1 MCFPLEVFVTGN
13 ALVLMPDY
21 MGYGITKN
29 SIHPYLNHELC
40 AINSVDAFPAG
51 YAVFEQLS
59 DKGLKNDWQLY
70 VTGASQG
77 AGNALAVHKYLDTH
91 PDIADNWRFAGTNC
105 SSGPYNPIKTLEK
118 YFADGKTALPAV
130 FPLTLKSMLESYPEV
145 MADFTEELMYSDA
158 YLQVKDSIDEMISSK
173 NYTTTEINLFFL
185 ENLKKTVVD
194 GLADDEIMLVDM
206 LSDEMLNAESDI
218 MKAVYSCLDKNDLT
232 KGWSPVHPI
241 KMHYSTGDRIV
252 SYHNTLAAKEASGSK
267 VILTTTSTPMEH
279 MATCAMW
286 MAGIFMAGL

>member
-59 DKGLKNDWQLY
+59 DKGLKND
-70 VTGASQG
+70 
-77 AGNALAVHKYLDTH
+77 
-91 PDIADNWRFAGTNC
+91 
-105 SSGPYNPIKTLEK
+105 
-118 YFADGKTALPAV
+118 
-130 FPLTLKSMLESYPEV
+130 
-145 MADFTEELMYSDA
+145 
-158 YLQVKDSIDEMISSK
+158 
-173 NYTTTEINLFFL
+173 
-185 ENLKKTVVD
+185 
-194 GLADDEIMLVDM
+194 
-206 LSDEMLNAESDI
+206 
-218 MKAVYSCLDKNDLT
+218 LT

-252 SYHNTLAAKEASGSK
+252 SYHNTLAAKEAFGSK